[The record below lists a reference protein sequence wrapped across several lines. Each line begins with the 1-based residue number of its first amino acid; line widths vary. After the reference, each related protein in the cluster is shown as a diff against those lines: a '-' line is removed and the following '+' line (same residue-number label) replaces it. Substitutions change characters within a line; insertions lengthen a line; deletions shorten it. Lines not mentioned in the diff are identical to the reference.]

1 MGNRHISRGVK
12 LAALRLYECDLLALN
27 VILECCDFSRRTFFR
42 ILRLYRDTGDVVNPK
57 SSLRGRIRN
66 LDHEDVQL
74 LLQLVN
80 DNPDYFL
87 DEMLY
92 LLKTERFVSVHYTT
106 IHCELEHAGVSCKR
120 LRKIALERDEP
131 RRCDFIGRMANYDPT
146 QLAFL
151 DETSK
156 DERTP
161 DRRFGRARKGTR
173 AQKRGPFVRGRRVSI
188 EALINLDG
196 MVLGTVVEGSM
207 TKATFLQY
215 LEFIV
220 VGLLFHFSFLSY
232 FTTLLIATSPQLPKC
247 TAFPG
252 PMSVLVM
259 DNAKIH
265 HGDDVTELIES
276 FGTSCTQSLY
286 IR

>member
-1 MGNRHISRGVK
+1 
-12 LAALRLYECDLLALN
+12 
-27 VILECCDFSRRTFFR
+27 
-42 ILRLYRDTGDVVNPK
+42 
-57 SSLRGRIRN
+57 
-66 LDHEDVQL
+66 VQL

-92 LLKTERFVSVHYTT
+92 LLKTEHFVSVHYTT
-106 IHCELEHAGVSCKR
+106 IHHELERAGVSRKR
-120 LRKIALERDEP
+120 LQKIALERDEP
-131 RRCDFIGRMANYDPT
+131 HQCDFIGRMANYDPT

-161 DRRFGRARKGTR
+161 DRWFGRARKGTR

-196 MVLGTVVEGSM
+196 MVLGMVVEGSM

-220 VGLLFHFSFLSY
+220 IGLLFHFSFLSY
-232 FTTLLIATSPQLPKC
+232 FTSPTQLLITTSPQLPKC

-252 PMSVLVM
+252 LMSVLVM

-265 HGDDVTELIES
+265 HGDDVMELIES
-276 FGTSCTQSLY
+276 FGTSCTQSPY
-286 IR
+286 IH